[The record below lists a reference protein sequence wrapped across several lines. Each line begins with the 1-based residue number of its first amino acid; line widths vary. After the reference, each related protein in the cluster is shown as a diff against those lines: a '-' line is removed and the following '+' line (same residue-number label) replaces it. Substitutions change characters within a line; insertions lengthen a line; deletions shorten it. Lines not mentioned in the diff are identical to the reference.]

1 MAVGDV
7 SDRPDPPAKVSY
19 YRIAALYFEDM
30 DQLQQS
36 SASEEGQAT
45 VADVQNF
52 ATGGVTF
59 YFSEVD
65 S

>member
-1 MAVGDV
+1 MGWLVLGLRPAVANGTR
-7 SDRPDPPAKVSY
+7 SDSKEVW
-19 YRIAALYFEDM
+19 EQM
-30 DQLQQS
+30 QQS
-36 SASEEGQAT
+36 LASEEGQAT